1 MKNSKLFGNAAGTN
15 ANMPAVNPLDYP
27 SEVCPNCGCEV
38 FIPGIIFKKVPG
50 MLIGQGSET
59 TQVPLKVFICANCRE
74 LSPYDK
80 KLFESRKNMK
90 DKNDKQE
97 EKKLNLIV

>member
-1 MKNSKLFGNAAGTN
+1 MENSKLFGNAAGTN
-15 ANMPAVNPLDYP
+15 ANIPAVNPLDYP

-38 FIPGIIFKKVPG
+38 FVPGIIFKKVPG

-80 KLFESRKNMK
+80 NILKERANMK
-90 DKNDKQE
+90 DKNKE
-97 EKKLNLIV
+97 TTKSNLII